1 MDGDNSTPIESVLEV
16 EKEHSEEANQVLA
29 ELSGSTEPVESKSV
43 PMPAVQSPMYADG
56 GMTMDHE
63 DDVIMDVD
71 EEDTSLDFWILM
83 IATVAVVFVSII
95 VFFSPKVRVMLEPF
109 IGTGYMSLSIRA
121 LVIGVISTLPTLLLM

>member
-1 MDGDNSTPIESVLEV
+1 
-16 EKEHSEEANQVLA
+16 
-29 ELSGSTEPVESKSV
+29 
-43 PMPAVQSPMYADG
+43 MYANG
-56 GMTMDHE
+56 GMSMDHE
-63 DDVIMDVD
+63 DEVIMDVD

-83 IATVAVVFVSII
+83 IATIAVVFVSII